1 MKKCKQLLALLLVL
15 LCGLTSVVTAAAA
28 ETDADDVYEP
38 EFVHVMNY
46 VKGSSMTYE
55 GEQVGRWG
63 YFTPYK
69 PRLMYNGALKG
80 TTGTSIMTF
89 SLIDS
94 KNGTVVDAYCLDSD
108 VGTTGGYAYSRM
120 NLEDSNYGAAA
131 AGKLRAIVKNGFWDP
146 DDHKTLGAAA
156 GVPDLTV
163 GEAIAATQLAIW
175 ETVHGE
181 KFAVVSFL
189 NGVTNSESSW
199 QGYASDSKGDIYAP
213 NYDVCYEEVAS
224 GYASMD
230 NAAKISANI
239 EKAYNYLMALE
250 PVEAAMPAVSG
261 SSFVEWSVPQR
272 SKNAD
277 GTYDVTVT
285 ATVNVTMAADDALR
299 LSAVLE
305 DPAYYVTEELANGK
319 NTKTLTIR
327 NVPAAA
333 AFGQVTLA
341 IDGLQTVSDAFVFDA
356 KGDRDTSQTLIAEY
370 DQQLPVH
377 AEIAAVEEE
386 RIIHFRKLN
395 AADKTTPL
403 EGIQFDI
410 YYVGSYADYEDQ
422 KLVLDYSYDE
432 DGYENYVYTAVTD
445 ENGEA
450 VVNLTRNALPDGV
463 YLIVE
468 REHQAIEAPVDP
480 FYVVM
485 PATAPDGSGYQYT
498 VDIYPK
504 NQVKGDVEIE
514 KDVISLGNDESTQDV
529 YAPHTW
535 LITASIPADMVSGKE
550 YVISDTL
557 DNRLDYLG
565 NVKVQLEQEDAEGA
579 LGENGSLTFTS
590 TNKDNKEVETTVNTV
605 LVEGADYLL
614 HVTDNDS
621 LAEGKPS
628 DSFTVTLTKAGMA
641 KAAAVAGAYPDAV
654 VRAYFDA
661 QINANAEMG
670 MEIPNQAD
678 LHYKNSVGM
687 DFDVESDIP
696 VVYTAGAKLVKVD
709 AKNQTKTLSG
719 AVFQVYRAATDEEIA
734 DESVTKVM
742 LPGVEEPMVPAEFF
756 DNAALTGEKVT
767 AVTSGADGKVLIYGL
782 AYGTYWLVETQAP
795 AGYNL
800 LSEPVALTLGA
811 VSHLDENTVLVLN
824 NSGAVL
830 PETGGMGTTVF
841 TVSGLL
847 CLLAALLLW
856 TKKRSEA

>member
-1 MKKCKQLLALLLVL
+1 MKKGKQILALLLVL
-15 LCGLTSVVTAAAA
+15 LCGLTSVLTAAAA
-28 ETDADDVYEP
+28 ETDPADVYEP
-38 EFVHVMNY
+38 EFIHVMNY
-46 VKGSSMTYE
+46 VKGSSMEHE
-55 GEQVGRWG
+55 GEKIGRWG

-80 TTGTSIMTF
+80 TAGSSIMTF

-94 KNGTVVDAYCLDSD
+94 KNNTVVDAYCMDSD
-108 VGTTGGYAYSRM
+108 VGTSGGYAYSRM

-163 GEAIAATQLAIW
+163 GEAIAATQLALW

-181 KFAVVSFL
+181 RFAVVSFL
-189 NGVTNSESSW
+189 NDMTIAADKW
-199 QGYASDSKGDIYAP
+199 AGYAASGNGDIYAP
-213 NYDVCYEEVAS
+213 HYDACYEEVAN

-239 EKAYNYLMALE
+239 EKAYNYLLALE
-250 PVEAAMPAVSG
+250 PIAAAMPAVSG
-261 SSFVEWSVPQR
+261 NSFTDWSVPLR

-277 GTYDVTVT
+277 GTYDITVT
-285 ATVNVTMAADDALR
+285 ATVNVKMAAGDALR

-327 NVPAAA
+327 NVPAGK
-333 AFGQVTLA
+333 AFGPVKLA

-356 KGDRDTSQTLIAEY
+356 KGERNTSQTLIAEY

-386 RIIHFRKLN
+386 RIIRFRKLN

-422 KLVLDYSYDE
+422 KLELDYSYS
-432 DGYENYVYTAVTD
+432 GYKNYVYTAVTN

-468 REHQAIEAPVDP
+468 KEHRAIEVPVDP

-514 KDVISLGNDESTQDV
+514 KDVISLGNDESTQNV

-535 LITASIPADMVSGKE
+535 LITASIPADIVGAKE

-565 NVKVQLEQEDAEGA
+565 NVKVQLELEDAEGA
-579 LGENGSLTFTS
+579 LGEDGVLVFTS
-590 TNKDNKEVETTVNTV
+590 KNNSNKDVETRVETV

-614 HVTDNDS
+614 HYEDNDS
-621 LAEGKPS
+621 LSEGKPS
-628 DSFTVTLTKAGMA
+628 DSFTVTLTKAGMT
-641 KAAAVAGAYPDAV
+641 KAGTVASQYPDAV
-654 VRAYFDA
+654 VRVYFDA
-661 QINANAEMG
+661 QINANADMG
-670 MEIPNQAD
+670 VEIPNQAQ
-678 LHYKNSVGM
+678 LHYKNSVGFE
-687 DFDVESDIP
+687 FDVESDIP

-709 AKNQTKTLSG
+709 AKDQTKPLSG
-719 AVFQVYRAATDEEIA
+719 AVFQVYRAATAEEIA

-742 LPGVEEPMVPAEFF
+742 LPEVEVPVVLAEFF
-756 DNAALTGEKVT
+756 DNAAMTGEKVT
-767 AVTSGADGKVLIYGL
+767 TVTSGADGKVLIYGL
-782 AYGTYWLVETQAP
+782 AYGTYYLVETKAP

-800 LSEPVALTLGA
+800 LSEPVALTLGE

-841 TVSGLL
+841 TVAGLL
-847 CLLAALLLW
+847 CLTAALLLW